1 MPGTPG
7 STLSNVPETAS
18 PEVFARFKQGWE
30 CWNDGELD
38 LMGDMYAEDAE
49 LDMSAVF
56 TGMPKFS
63 GRESMRR
70 QWDELWE
77 TWDGLRMDPVEV
89 FDVGGGRF
97 VVETRLSGRGKRSGA
112 EVDRRYV
119 FLYTVREADNKI
131 IRCQLFPSVDAA
143 IVAARASGADT
154 SER

>member
-1 MPGTPG
+1 M
-7 STLSNVPETAS
+7 PETAS

-30 CWNDGELD
+30 CWNDGDLD
-38 LMGDMYAEDAE
+38 LMGGMYAEEAE

-70 QWDELWE
+70 QWEELWE
-77 TWDGLRMDPVEV
+77 TWEGLRMDPLEV
-89 FDVGGGRF
+89 LDVGGGHF
-97 VVETRLSGRGKRSGA
+97 VVEMRLSGRGRRSGV

-119 FLYTVREADNKI
+119 FLYTVRDLDEKV
-131 IRCQLFPSVDAA
+131 IRCQLLPSVDAA
-143 IVAARASGADT
+143 IDSASGSQSDT